1 MAPMAGRHA
10 PLSVCTSCRCSPVVS
25 KRHRVQQPQEGASAQ
40 PARRCERRGER
51 APAAPLA
58 KPGAALPP
66 RSPAAQVEAV
76 LRSLLAGNAKIGD
89 VSGTISSRV
98 HDKVLLLDSVV
109 AEGGGAT
116 RARRRE
122 IHEQGRRSRH
132 RMSMRQHRR
141 QGSFDIKPPLNRHEY
156 SAPVSQAN
164 QSSARQSYAAVQP
177 LDAAPKN
184 TCFVVSRNHRYELY
198 MPLHNLWAAYMRR
211 LMENCSVES
220 VLYHSE
226 VSFSSKE
233 YMELTSMGP
242 TSPDPLLVGLS
253 GIVVKDMQRSF
264 HIVARDNT
272 VRIIPKDGAV
282 FCLSVDSLKVL
293 LYGGQLSF
301 LGRPAERAATV
312 EL

>member
-1 MAPMAGRHA
+1 MQGAARLLASATTASGSHKKAPEH
-10 PLSVCTSCRCSPVVS
+10 SP
-25 KRHRVQQPQEGASAQ
+25 PAGAST
-40 PARRCERRGER
+40 E
-51 APAAPLA
+51 A

-76 LRSLLAGNAKIGD
+76 LRLLLGGNAKIGD

-109 AEGGGAT
+109 AEGGAAT

-122 IHEQGRRSRH
+122 IREQGRRSRH

-156 SAPVSQAN
+156 
-164 QSSARQSYAAVQP
+164 
-177 LDAAPKN
+177 
-184 TCFVVSRNHRYELY
+184 ELY

-211 LMENCSVES
+211 LIENCRGVLLQQRIYGADLHGANISV
-220 VLYHSE
+220 VRA
-226 VSFSSKE
+226 K
-233 YMELTSMGP
+233 
-242 TSPDPLLVGLS
+242 DPSLVGVS
-253 GIVVKDMQRSF
+253 GIVVKDMQQSF
-264 HIVARDNT
+264 HIVARDDT
-272 VRIIPKDGAV
+272 VKVVPRDGAV
-282 FCLSVDSLKVL
+282 FCLSVDSLKVR

-301 LGRPAERAATV
+301 IGRPAERAATV